1 MSFESQSHTGWA
13 EPKEELNELDSMTID
28 ARDVAAPILIGKPP
42 LSRPKHNLDGLVPLL
57 FPLLLIFKILFS
69 FQPFLLYPL
78 SYLFISRI
86 LVYYLNLLYLPVQ
99 STVLYCTVPCWTVS
113 GSVSKS
119 WVPCLRPSQLES
131 QHTLGRVEQST
142 HAIDRETLDKVTDYT
157 GSYRVRSRGN
167 EQPRQCMEQT
177 PTKLGPFHGLKA
189 RGEHLASLELPG
201 SV

>member
-1 MSFESQSHTGWA
+1 MDLF
-13 EPKEELNELDSMTID
+13 
-28 ARDVAAPILIGKPP
+28 
-42 LSRPKHNLDGLVPLL
+42 LSL
-57 FPLLLIFKILFS
+57 FPLLLIFKILFFFPTFS
-69 FQPFLLYPL
+69 PLPPFLISLSLVSWFITLIYYTCLYK
-78 SYLFISRI
+78 
-86 LVYYLNLLYLPVQ
+86 VLY
-99 STVLYCTVPCWTVS
+99 LYCTVPCWTVS

-189 RGEHLASLELPG
+189 RGEHLASLGTAGIRIRRHNTRQMRLPCF
-201 SV
+201 SPWAYR